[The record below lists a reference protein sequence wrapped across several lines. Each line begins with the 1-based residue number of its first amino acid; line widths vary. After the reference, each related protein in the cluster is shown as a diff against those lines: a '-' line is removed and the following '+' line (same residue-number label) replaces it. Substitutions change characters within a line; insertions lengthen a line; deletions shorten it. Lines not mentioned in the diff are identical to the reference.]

1 MRPHSRDLEQVQ
13 RVDARHAFRRS
24 RAKHPVAR
32 IQDGNQQLAQ
42 AADREP
48 AIARSHSQ
56 KHTSRAG
63 PVDECN
69 IPLCELHGLIV
80 LDHRTPAS
88 DLK

>member
-24 RAKHPVAR
+24 RTKHPVAR
-32 IQDGNQQLAQ
+32 MQDEKPTTG

>member
-13 RVDARHAFRRS
+13 RVDAGSAAPEQNTLWLECKMR
-24 RAKHPVAR
+24 
-32 IQDGNQQLAQ
+32 NQQLAQ